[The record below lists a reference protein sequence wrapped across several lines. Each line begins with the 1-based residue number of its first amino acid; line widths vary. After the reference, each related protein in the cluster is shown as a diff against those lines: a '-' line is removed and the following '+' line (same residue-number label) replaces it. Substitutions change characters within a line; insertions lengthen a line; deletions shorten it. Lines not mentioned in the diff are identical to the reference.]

1 MRILTYPDPGLKQ
14 RAEEVDPSSDSTLRD
29 LVARMARAMYD
40 AEGIGLA
47 ATQVGVLKRV
57 IVYDLED
64 GLHALCNPRI
74 VDCSE
79 QTEVGE
85 EGCLSVPGI
94 SAPVERAASV
104 VCEGVSLDGKRVVVH
119 AEGLLARLFQH
130 EIDHLDGYVFLDR
143 LSPEER
149 KAALR
154 AYREAH
160 SQTV

>member
-1 MRILTYPDPGLKQ
+1 MRILRYPDPGLKQ
-14 RAEEVDPSSDSTLRD
+14 RAVEVDPAADPTLRD

-74 VDCSE
+74 VE
-79 QTEVGE
+79 QSDELEEGE

-94 SAPVERAASV
+94 SVPVRRPASV
-104 VCEGVSLDGKRVVVH
+104 VCEGVSLDGKRVVVE

-130 EIDHLDGYVFLDR
+130 EIDHLDGTVILDR
-143 LSPEER
+143 LDPEQR
-149 KAALR
+149 KAALK
-154 AYREAH
+154 AYHEAQ
-160 SQTV
+160 SRSA